1 MFSDWGFSW
10 GGWLDNRR
18 GEWWL
23 LAQLLLITAHL
34 LPVWPAPA
42 SFGVAIWPKPLFG
55 LGLLLLALG
64 LFRALEAFRC
74 LGASLSPLPAP
85 KPANQLIATGSYA
98 ICRHPLYRAVLLCSA
113 GVVLATGSLLHLLL
127 LVSLAAVLRGKARF
141 EEQGL
146 RGCIRITANTPRS
159 PRRLWVG
166 FLDWTGADGLAQA
179 ATVLVCIRSA

>member
-55 LGLLLLALG
+55 LGLLLLAFG
-64 LFRALEAFRC
+64 LFRALKAFRC
-74 LGASLSPLPAP
+74 LGANLSPLPAP
-85 KPANQLIATGSYA
+85 KPANQLIATGS
-98 ICRHPLYRAVLLCSA
+98 
-113 GVVLATGSLLHLLL
+113 
-127 LVSLAAVLRGKARF
+127 
-141 EEQGL
+141 
-146 RGCIRITANTPRS
+146 RS
-159 PRRLWVG
+159 
-166 FLDWTGADGLAQA
+166 GAH
-179 ATVLVCIRSA
+179 V

>member
-23 LAQLLLITAHL
+23 LAQLADHGPSAAGLAC
-34 LPVWPAPA
+34 PA
-42 SFGVAIWPKPLFG
+42 SFGVAIWPTLVWA
-55 LGLLLLALG
+55 GLLLLAFG
-64 LFRALEAFRC
+64 LFRPEAFRC

-113 GVVLATGSLLHLLL
+113 GVVLATGSPLHLLL

-146 RGCIRITANTPRS
+146 RALHPDYSQYAAVTPAIVG
-159 PRRLWVG
+159 WVPG
-166 FLDWTGADGLAQA
+166 LDW
-179 ATVLVCIRSA
+179 R

>member
-55 LGLLLLALG
+55 LGLLLLAFG
-64 LFRALEAFRC
+64 LFRALRRFAVLGPAFRRC
-74 LGASLSPLPAP
+74 QRPS
-85 KPANQLIATGSYA
+85 
-98 ICRHPLYRAVLLCSA
+98 R
-113 GVVLATGSLLHLLL
+113 
-127 LVSLAAVLRGKARF
+127 
-141 EEQGL
+141 
-146 RGCIRITANTPRS
+146 RIS
-159 PRRLWVG
+159 
-166 FLDWTGADGLAQA
+166 
-179 ATVLVCIRSA
+179 

>member
-23 LAQLLLITAHL
+23 LTQLLLITAHL
-34 LPVWPAPA
+34 LPPWPAPA
-42 SFGVAIWPKPLFG
+42 SFGVASWPKPLFG
-55 LGLLLLALG
+55 LGLLLLAFG

-113 GVVLATGSLLHLLL
+113 GVVLATGSPLHLFL

-141 EEQGL
+141 EDQGL
-146 RGCIRITANTPRS
+146 RALHRDYSQFAAVTPAIVG
-159 PRRLWVG
+159 WVPG
-166 FLDWTGADGLAQA
+166 LDW
-179 ATVLVCIRSA
+179 R